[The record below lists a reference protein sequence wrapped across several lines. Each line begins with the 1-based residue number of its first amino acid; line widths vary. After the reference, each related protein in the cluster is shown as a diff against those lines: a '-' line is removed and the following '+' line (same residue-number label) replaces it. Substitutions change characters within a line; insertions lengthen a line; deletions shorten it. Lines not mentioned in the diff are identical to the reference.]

1 MVGQQAEADEFAERP
16 LSLRRSGGR
25 TELHPDL
32 GASKEAIIGGSR
44 KRTPQN
50 GHTPIELVAR
60 L

>member
-32 GASKEAIIGGSR
+32 GASKEAIIGAQES
-44 KRTPQN
+44 
-50 GHTPIELVAR
+50 AR
-60 L
+60 LKTGIHQLN